1 MVESPVQTND
11 TGLKSV
17 KTPRPAVSIGGGAA
31 LIAGLTMLSRML
43 GLVRTLVFSQTIGAG
58 CLGTAYVT
66 AYQVPNLI
74 SELVLAGAL
83 TSAMVPVLAASAER
97 ADDPKE
103 RKRVSRTTSAMLT
116 WIVVLLVPATAA
128 MTALARPVASL
139 LLPPNSH
146 SACVHASLVSTTGGF
161 LEAFA
166 PQIVLY
172 GISVVLFGLL
182 QAYRRFTAPAL
193 APVVASLVLITT
205 YLIFH
210 ENGQTSVLSVGTTLS
225 IAALVVVAIP
235 AVARLRLRLR
245 PTLWLPSDVARFA
258 GGMAVVGVIEFAA
271 NDLATV
277 VVTVLANGRGDT
289 GAIVLFN
296 YAFMVFSA
304 VYAVLALSITTSAFP
319 VLSASKGEDF
329 DRTCAGSTRAV
340 VLAAW
345 LGTAVMA
352 AIAIPAAHV
361 LAKQPSQV
369 TELSQAFILF
379 APGVAGMAIVTNCSR
394 VLFARRHLVA
404 AGVAL
409 AGSAVLVIVFDTVL
423 AELAS
428 PHLVVAAFA
437 LGSTLG
443 QTLAAVGTVIM
454 TRRLCGKTTV
464 AGIGRATAAGVV
476 AGAVGAVGGIA
487 LSTAMGASGK
497 LESVLVAVIAAV
509 FAVIAYAVLAYGIDR
524 RDMSVVARRIAASR
538 WSRRGQ
544 GA

>member
-1 MVESPVQTND
+1 MVESPVQTSD
-11 TGLKSV
+11 AGLKPGHTV
-17 KTPRPAVSIGGGAA
+17 RPAVSIGGGAA
-31 LIAGLTMLSRML
+31 LIAGLTLVSRML

-83 TSAMVPVLAASAER
+83 TSAMIPVLAASAER
-97 ADDPKE
+97 AADPLE
-103 RKRVSRTTSAMLT
+103 RARVARTTSAMLT

-128 MTALARPVASL
+128 MIVVARPVASL
-139 LLPPNSH
+139 LIPANSH
-146 SACVHASLVSTTGGF
+146 SGCARASLVGTTGGF

-193 APVVASLVLITT
+193 APVLASLVLIVT
-205 YLIFH
+205 YLVY
-210 ENGQTSVLSVGTTLS
+210 NSTGQISVLSVGTTLS
-225 IAALVVVAIP
+225 IAALVVVALP
-235 AVARLRLRLR
+235 PVARLRLRIR
-245 PTLWLPSDVARFA
+245 PALLLPSDVARFA
-258 GGMAVVGVIEFAA
+258 GGMAIVGVIEFAA

-277 VVTVLANGRGDT
+277 VVTVLANGRGET

-319 VLSASKGEDF
+319 VLSAREGDDF

-340 VLAAW
+340 VLAAC

-352 AIAIPAAHV
+352 AIAVPAAHV
-361 LAKQPSQV
+361 LVRQPTQIS
-369 TELSQAFILF
+369 ELSQAFVAF
-379 APGVAGMAIVTNCSR
+379 APGVVGMAIVTNCSR

-409 AGSAVLVIVFDTVL
+409 AGTSLLIIAVTTIL
-423 AELAS
+423 AELAP
-428 PHLVVAAFA
+428 PHLVVAAFG
-437 LGSTLG
+437 LGNTTG
-443 QTLAAVGTVIM
+443 NTLAAIGTVIM
-454 TRRLCGKTTV
+454 TRRLCGRATIT
-464 AGIGRATAAGVV
+464 GIGRATIAGVIGAAAG
-476 AGAVGAVGGIA
+476 AAGGIG
-487 LSTAMGASGK
+487 LSAAVTLSGK
-497 LESVLVAVIAAV
+497 LDSVLVAVPAAA
-509 FAVIAYAVLAYGIDR
+509 FAVLAYSVLAFALDR
-524 RDMSVVARRIAASR
+524 PDLSVLAARVRR
-538 WSRRGQ
+538 RSRR
-544 GA
+544 